1 MGRCPP
7 ARRPCR
13 ESASGLRAV
22 SGDECDIITF
32 LHAGG
37 SHVCRKN
44 IRLPIDRPADDAYS
58 EAARRA
64 GLPQGRRRVCLPP
77 ALDARRERPSFV
89 YTIGF
94 PGDMPA
100 GGPDVSPVAEYE
112 PPAVSSC
119 AGAGPR
125 PSWPASAR
133 PGFSARICSPAPG
146 FARFC
151 S

>member
-1 MGRCPP
+1 MF
-7 ARRPCR
+7 
-13 ESASGLRAV
+13 V
-22 SGDECDIITF
+22 
-32 LHAGG
+32 
-37 SHVCRKN
+37 VKN
-44 IRLPIDRPADDAYS
+44 IRLPIDRPADDAFC

-64 GLPQGRRRVCLPP
+64 GLPAARAGGAFVYRR

-100 GGPDVSPVAEYE
+100 GGGPDVSPVAEYE

-125 PSWPASAR
+125 PVVAGFGPA
-133 PGFSARICSPAPG
+133 GI
-146 FARFC
+146 FC
-151 S
+151 A